1 MMLRKQS
8 KIHECESRQFR
19 KISASSYLLASENLK
34 LGNFESMKFGQLE
47 KELLKGPV
55 WLLHTNKEE
64 CSRVQCIYFVFVYFS
79 VVRLLVYSIPK
90 ILLAW

>member
-1 MMLRKQS
+1 MMLREQS
-8 KIHECESRQFR
+8 KIHECETRQFK

-55 WLLHTNKEE
+55 WLLHANKEE
-64 CSRVQCIYFVFVYFS
+64 CSRVQCI
-79 VVRLLVYSIPK
+79 
-90 ILLAW
+90 